1 MIMKKIMSYALLEG
15 TGESWD
21 DLPRYQTVCDE
32 SKEMLFPQRIHMWN
46 GQFLDKIQVSYNDT
60 PFDVHGG
67 SEPGGETDILLD
79 KGEYVTKVDLN
90 YMPWGRSNYMIRD
103 LTVYTSN
110 GRKCEFHS
118 WADESTGMKHVE
130 YAIPD
135 GFALVALGGK
145 TDHYN
150 PEAPCCISGIV
161 LHYMELSDKG
171 AAEPIIVNETTTI
184 TLDNVSI
191 NATAD
196 TPAITVNENV
206 KLTLK
211 VKGANTLTSETSGGI
226 VLKNGASV
234 HIIGDS
240 KDSSRLTVKAGSDRE
255 NADVTNV
262 GIGTDNSLPCVICGD
277 ITIENVT
284 LVVSGGE
291 NCYGG
296 SAAIGTGTVRGDN
309 PDGQTCGNI
318 TIRNSD
324 ITAISGKA
332 AAAIG
337 VGRAD
342 SEKPNALFS
351 VGDIIIENSSVR
363 ATALKS
369 DWEECGASIGLGV
382 IANAPY
388 KCGKVRISGCSSA
401 DEFMQGLDIDV
412 SGGNYGFK
420 IGKGGIEGT
429 YNVQSVFDGVWIN
442 DIRMDTGS
450 DEGQGYGKESVGQA

>member
-1 MIMKKIMSYALLEG
+1 MKKIMSYVLLEG

-21 DLPRYQTVCDE
+21 DLPQYQTISEE
-32 SKEMLFPQRIHMWN
+32 SKEMIFPQRIHMWN
-46 GQFLDKIQVSYNDT
+46 GQFLDKIQVSYNNT
-60 PFDVHGG
+60 LFDAHGG
-67 SEPGGETDILLD
+67 SEPGGETDVLLS
-79 KGEYVTKVDLN
+79 KGEYVTKVGLN

-103 LTVYTSN
+103 LTIHTSN

-118 WADESTGMKHVE
+118 WGDVSTGMKHVE
-130 YAIPD
+130 YSIPD

-150 PEAPCCISGIV
+150 PNAPCCISGMI
-161 LHYMELSDKG
+161 LHYMELSDEG
-171 AAEPIIVNETTTI
+171 IGEPIVVDNTTTI
-184 TLDNVSI
+184 TLNNVSI
-191 NATAD
+191 NAPTN
-196 TPAITVNENV
+196 TPAITVNENAQ
-206 KLTLK
+206 LTLRI
-211 VKGANTLTSETSGGI
+211 KGINVLSSENSGGI
-226 VLKNGASV
+226 VLKNGACI
-234 HIIGDS
+234 HIIGDDKESS
-240 KDSSRLTVKAGSDRE
+240 KLTVKAGSDRE
-255 NADVTNV
+255 NAGVTNV
-262 GIGTDNSLPCVICGD
+262 GIGTDNSLPRVICGD
-277 ITIENVT
+277 ITIEDVT

-309 PDGQTCGNI
+309 PNGQTCGNI

-324 ITAISGKA
+324 VTAISGKA

-351 VGDIIIENSSVR
+351 VGDIIIENSSVK

-388 KCGKVRISGCSSA
+388 KCGKILISGCGSA

-429 YNVQSVFDGVWIN
+429 YNVQSTFDGVWIN
-442 DIRMDTGS
+442 DVRMDTEA
-450 DEGQGYGKESVGQA
+450 DEGQGYGKESVSQA